1 MKLSTL
7 PPVNADPRSAPA
19 QKILSPAPVMTTE
32 RTRSSSTN
40 SPKAASSSWTSGSL
54 MALAGGRFS
63 VMTAKPSSRS
73 TRSVSYAID
82 GHSPQ
87 EDGGHGGRSVTQ
99 LVFPFTQHP
108 RRRHLI
114 HRPEE
119 DFGCEFDGQVAP
131 DRSGNLA
138 LLEDRS
144 DHLAIRGYLV
154 RGRAAKELVPLPEL
168 HLHDLGKRRIVLEHA
183 EVQRDQPAD
192 LRHRVRLAG
201 DL

>member
-7 PPVNADPRSAPA
+7 PPENADPRSAPA

-32 RTRSSSTN
+32 RTLSSSTN
-40 SPKAASSSWTSGSL
+40 APRAASSSWTSASL

-63 VMTAKPSSRS
+63 VMTAKPSPRS
-73 TRSVSYAID
+73 TRSVSYAIH
-82 GHSPQ
+82 GHSSQ
-87 EDGGHGGRSVTQ
+87 EDGGDGVRSVGQ
-99 LVFPFTQHP
+99 PIFALPQHP
-108 RRRHLI
+108 RRRHLV

-119 DFGCEFDGQVAP
+119 NFGCDLEGQVAP
-131 DRSGNLA
+131 DRSGDLA

-144 DHLAIRGYLV
+144 DQLEIRRYLV

-183 EVQRDQPAD
+183 QVQREQPAD
-192 LRHRVRLAG
+192 LRQRVRLAG
-201 DL
+201 

>member
-19 QKILSPAPVMTTE
+19 QKILSPAPVMITE
-32 RTRSSSTN
+32 RTLSSSTS
-40 SPKAASSSWTSGSL
+40 SPKAALSSRTSGSL

-82 GHSPQ
+82 GHSSQ
-87 EDGGHGGRSVTQ
+87 EDSGDGGRSVAQ
-99 LVFPFTQHP
+99 PVFALPQHP

-114 HRPEE
+114 HRSEE
-119 DFGCEFDGQVAP
+119 DFGCDLDGQVAP
-131 DRSGNLA
+131 DRSGDLV

-144 DHLAIRGYLV
+144 
-154 RGRAAKELVPLPEL
+154 
-168 HLHDLGKRRIVLEHA
+168 
-183 EVQRDQPAD
+183 
-192 LRHRVRLAG
+192 
-201 DL
+201 